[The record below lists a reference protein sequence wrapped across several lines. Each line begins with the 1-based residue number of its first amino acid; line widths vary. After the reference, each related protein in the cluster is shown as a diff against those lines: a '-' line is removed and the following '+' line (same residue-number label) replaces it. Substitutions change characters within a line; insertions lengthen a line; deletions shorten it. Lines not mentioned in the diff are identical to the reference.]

1 MSGKTQWDA
10 VIVGG
15 GPAGSA
21 MAIRLARLGHS
32 VLLVD
37 RDEFPRP
44 KPCGECLSP
53 AAVGELRALGILAS
67 VQALP
72 HERLIGW
79 RISAPSGH
87 AFDGS
92 FPAPHHGIA
101 IQRSVL
107 DALLLNEAKTAGAE
121 VRCGERVG
129 DLLWSHGS
137 VTGVRLGAGRAA
149 EEINA
154 RLVVGADGL
163 RSVVVRRLGHL
174 RRAPR
179 LKKLALTAHMS
190 GPVDPRERGELHI
203 LANGCIGA
211 AGVGDGLT
219 NVTVVVNAESVGSAI
234 AGARDAYFDALVAR
248 HDRFGGWQREDE
260 VLATGPFDWPVH
272 SAVSDGAMLVGDAAG
287 YFDPFTGQ
295 GVYRALK
302 GAALAAEHAHRALEQ
317 GSTSA
322 RALAGYDRAHR
333 SAFNP
338 GARLQRAIEA
348 VVSREVLIEI
358 ASRGLGFAPSLAD
371 ALVAVTADLRPVRS
385 LLDPRLLGRLKSNG
399 RH

>member
-1 MSGKTQWDA
+1 
-10 VIVGG
+10 
-15 GPAGSA
+15 
-21 MAIRLARLGHS
+21 MAIRLARAGRA

-37 RDEFPRP
+37 RDHFPRP

-53 AAVGELRALGILAS
+53 AAVGELRALGVLAS

-72 HERLIGW
+72 HERVIGW

-107 DALLLNEAKTAGAE
+107 DALLLDEARAAGAE

-129 DLLWSHGS
+129 DLLWSNGA
-137 VTGVRLGAGRAA
+137 VAGVRLGAGRSA
-149 EEINA
+149 EEIGA

-190 GPVDPRERGELHI
+190 GPADPRERGELHI
-203 LANGCIGA
+203 LPNGCIGA

-219 NVTVVVNAESVGSAI
+219 NVTVVVTADSVGAAI
-234 AGARDAYFDALVAR
+234 AGARNAYFDALIAD
-248 HDRFGGWQREDE
+248 HPRFAGWRRQDE

-272 SAVSDGAMLVGDAAG
+272 SAISDGAMLVGDAAG

-302 GAALAAEHAHRALEQ
+302 GASLAAEHALSALEQ

-333 SAFNP
+333 NAFNP

-348 VVSREVLIEI
+348 VVSREVLIEM
-358 ASRGLGFAPSLAD
+358 ASRSLGFAPCLAD

-385 LLDPRLLGRLKSNG
+385 LLDPRLLARVKSNG

>member
-1 MSGKTQWDA
+1 
-10 VIVGG
+10 
-15 GPAGSA
+15 
-21 MAIRLARLGHS
+21 MAIRLARLGHA
-32 VLLVD
+32 VMLVD
-37 RDEFPRP
+37 RDEFPRS

-53 AAVGELRALGILAS
+53 AAVGELRDLGVLAS

-92 FPAPHHGIA
+92 FPTPHHGIA

-107 DALLLNEAKTAGAE
+107 DFLLLEEARAAGAE
-121 VRCGERVG
+121 IRCGARVG
-129 DLLWSHGS
+129 DLIRSGGAVS
-137 VTGVRLGAGRAA
+137 GVRLGAGTAA
-149 EEINA
+149 EQIDA

-174 RRAPR
+174 RRSPR
-179 LKKLALTAHMS
+179 LKKLALTAHMR
-190 GPVDPRERGELHI
+190 GPADPRERGELHI
-203 LANGCIGA
+203 LADGCIGA

-219 NVTVVVNAESVGSAI
+219 NVTVVVNAESAGSAI
-234 AGARDAYFDALVAR
+234 AGARDVYFDALIADHR
-248 HDRFGGWQREDE
+248 RFAGWRREDE

-272 SAVSDGAMLVGDAAG
+272 SAVADGAMLVGDAAG

-302 GAALAAEHAHRALEQ
+302 GAAMAAEYAHRALEQ

-322 RALAGYDRAHR
+322 IALAGYDRAQR
-333 SAFNP
+333 RAFAP

-348 VVSREVLIEI
+348 VVSREVLIEM
-358 ASRGLGFAPSLAD
+358 ASRGLGFAPCLAD

-385 LLDPRLLGRLKSNG
+385 LLDPRLLGRAHANG